1 MKNLLNPRGLPTRT
15 LAMLAV
21 MVLATL
27 LTGCWPRSL
36 YPFYTTADL
45 REEPRLVGG
54 WKQKPENNGSSDN
67 EAMRWTFSAV
77 DAKRFELL
85 MSRGQETNAYEA
97 RVFELGGTRFLDA
110 FSKIRNVDTIPAH
123 HLFQLTEVAP
133 TLQVRALNPDWI
145 AKWLEKHP
153 RSLAHVVAASPE
165 ESEARDPESIV
176 LTAETRELQRF
187 VRAHQHDPE
196 FFAGAMVFEKEGAM
210 PPRQP

>member
-1 MKNLLNPRGLPTRT
+1 MKKLLNPRGLPTRA
-15 LAMLAV
+15 LAILAA
-21 MVLATL
+21 MGLATL

-36 YPFYTTADL
+36 HPFYTAGDL
-45 REEPRLVGG
+45 RAEPRLEGG
-54 WKQKPENNGSSDN
+54 WKQTPDNGGSAED
-67 EAMRWTFSAV
+67 ERMRWTFKAL
-77 DAKRFELL
+77 DAQRFELL

-110 FSKIRNVDTIPAH
+110 FSKTRNVDTIPAH
-123 HLFQLTEVAP
+123 HLFQLAEVAP

-176 LTAETRELQRF
+176 LTAETRDLQRF
-187 VRAHQHDPE
+187 VRAHQHDPD
-196 FFAGAMVFEKEGAM
+196 FFTGAMVFEKEGAI
-210 PPRQP
+210 PARQP